1 MSNMNKTIAT
11 LAAAGLVCTLV
22 SPFVVANPQGDE
34 ETFQKYFTERFPNVP
49 IDDFKNGAYAID
61 PVGRE
66 NWEAIE
72 EFPPYETAIDN
83 GREMWEKAFANGKTY
98 KDCFPDGPAIGAKYP
113 QWDKERGMVVTLP
126 LAINECR
133 TANGEKPLKY
143 AKGPIADL
151 LSYIAIESRGQIT
164 NVVIPEDDPRALEA
178 YEKGKQFYFARR
190 GQFNFSCASCHM
202 GNSGTTLRTEILS
215 PALGHTTHWP
225 VYRSKWGEM
234 GTLHRRF
241 KGCNEQVRAKA
252 FEPQGEE
259 YRDLEF
265 FYTYM
270 NNGQELNGP
279 GARK

>member
-1 MSNMNKTIAT
+1 MNKSIAALT
-11 LAAAGLVCTLV
+11 VAGLVGALAA
-22 SPFVVANPQGDE
+22 PLVVATPQDDQA
-34 ETFQKYFTERFPNVP
+34 TFQGYFEERFPNVP
-49 IDDFKNGAYAID
+49 ADDFKNGVYAID

-72 EFPPYETAIDN
+72 EFPPYEAAIED
-83 GREMWEKAFANGKTY
+83 GRTMWETPFANGKTY
-98 KDCFPDGPAIGAKYP
+98 ADCFPDGPAVGGKFP
-113 QWDKERGMVVTLP
+113 HWDKEKGMVMTLP
-126 LAINECR
+126 IAINECR
-133 TANGEKPLKY
+133 QANGEEPLTY
-143 AKGPIADL
+143 MKGPIADL
-151 LSYIAIESRGQIT
+151 LAFIAFESRGQVT
-164 NVVIPEDDPRALEA
+164 NVEIPADDPRALEA
-178 YEKGKQFYFARR
+178 YEKGKHFYFARR
-190 GQFNFSCASCHM
+190 GQFNFSCASCHA

-241 KGCNEQVRAKA
+241 KGCNEQVRAAA

-259 YRDLEF
+259 YRNLEY

>member
-1 MSNMNKTIAT
+1 MNNT
-11 LAAAGLVCTLV
+11 LLTLTAAALACAFATPLLAT
-22 SPFVVANPQGDE
+22 PAEDQA
-34 ETFQKYFTERFPNVP
+34 TFQDFFKERFPNVP
-49 IDDFKNGAYAID
+49 VDDFKNGVYSID

-72 EFPPYETAIDN
+72 EFPPYETAIDK
-83 GREMWEKAFANGKTY
+83 GREMWETPFANGKTY
-98 KDCFPDGPAIGAKYP
+98 QDCLPDGPAMAAKFPY
-113 QWDKERGMVVTLP
+113 WDKEREMVVTLP
-126 LAINECR
+126 LALNECR
-133 TANGEKPLKY
+133 VANGEEPLKY

-151 LSYIAIESRGQIT
+151 LAYIAMESRGQIT
-164 NVVIPEDDPRALEA
+164 NVEIPADDPKALEA

-190 GQFNFSCASCHM
+190 GQFNFACASCHL

-215 PALGHTTHWP
+215 PALGHTTGWP

-241 KGCNEQVRAKA
+241 KGCNEQVRAAA

-259 YRDLEF
+259 YRNLEF
-265 FYTYM
+265 FMTYM

-279 GARK
+279 SARK

>member
-1 MSNMNKTIAT
+1 MKNT
-11 LAAAGLVCTLV
+11 LLKLTAAALACTFAAPLFAT
-22 SPFVVANPQGDE
+22 PAEDQA
-34 ETFQKYFTERFPNVP
+34 TFQAFFKERFPNVP
-49 IDDFKNGAYAID
+49 VDDFKNGVYSID

-83 GREMWEKAFANGKTY
+83 GREMWDTPFANGKTY
-98 KDCFPDGPAIGAKYP
+98 ADCLPDGPAIGAKFPY
-113 QWDKERGMVVTLP
+113 WDKERAMVVTLP
-126 LAINECR
+126 LALNECR
-133 TANGEKPLKY
+133 VANGEEPLKY

-151 LSYIAIESRGQIT
+151 LAYIEMESRGQIT
-164 NVVIPEDDPRALEA
+164 NVEIPADDPKALEA

-190 GQFNFSCASCHM
+190 GQFNFSCASCHL

-215 PALGHTTHWP
+215 PALGHTTGWP

-234 GTLHRRF
+234 GTLHRRY
-241 KGCNEQVRAKA
+241 KGCNEQVRAAA

-259 YRDLEF
+259 YRNLEF
-265 FYTYM
+265 FMTYM

-279 GARK
+279 SARK